1 MRRDMTLEWNQNIP
15 STERVKKRK
24 TWPYHSLHEWQKKK
38 CTSLCSPQ
46 SISQHCWCQFSKCS
60 ANKILHP
67 LYLWGLRILWSLT
80 TRFTSLLRYSLKKLY
95 KHSYTIEMEVLCNGH
110 PSCYGPNVTIFTAL
124 NLNTFT
130 PQPCTQANA
139 KLYRYHNLDCFAAA
153 LHFRTD
159 LRLIRKTIDRCDA
172 EIWRSY
178 IVKNSLCHHF
188 PTITWFS
195 AKWTPQK
202 SLFIIIKVHP

>member
-15 STERVKKRK
+15 STERVKKK
-24 TWPYHSLHEWQKKK
+24 KNMTISFPTWMTEKKK
-38 CTSLCSPQ
+38 KNCTSLCRPQ

-67 LYLWGLRILWSLT
+67 LHLWGLRILWSLT

-130 PQPCTQANA
+130 PQLCTQANA
-139 KLYRYHNLDCFAAA
+139 KLYR
-153 LHFRTD
+153 
-159 LRLIRKTIDRCDA
+159 
-172 EIWRSY
+172 
-178 IVKNSLCHHF
+178 
-188 PTITWFS
+188 
-195 AKWTPQK
+195 
-202 SLFIIIKVHP
+202 